1 MWIHDRRLIFALGAI
16 WISAVSIGVGKLM
29 AYENTPAKTAVL
41 GPAWPSDSQLK
52 TQPDRFT
59 LVMSVHPHCPCS
71 RASLD
76 ELAIIASRCRQLS
89 INLLFTQPSS
99 ASPEWVKSSLW
110 QQAQAIPAS
119 KTIVDFQSREARL
132 FKLLTSGEI
141 ALYSPSGQLVFHGGI
156 TAARGHIGDNRGLNT
171 IIALVN
177 GRSDNTAKT
186 QVFGCALINS
196 GSASDARN

>member
-99 ASPEWVKSSLW
+99 ASPEWVKSSQNDRRFPVQRSTAIQASNLW
-110 QQAQAIPAS
+110 RNCL
-119 KTIVDFQSREARL
+119 VQSVRTTGVSRRYNRCPRSYWRQ
-132 FKLLTSGEI
+132 SGIEHYYC
-141 ALYSPSGQLVFHGGI
+141 LSQ
-156 TAARGHIGDNRGLNT
+156 
-171 IIALVN
+171 
-177 GRSDNTAKT
+177 RS
-186 QVFGCALINS
+186 V
-196 GSASDARN
+196 R